1 VAGYDPTDP
10 RAISS
15 PYLSAQ
21 GHNVLDVK
29 FCKLLYSC
37 LPDKTLLYISSMCI
51 KVMNFVH
58 ASRVQFKQ

>member
-1 VAGYDPTDP
+1 MAGYDPTDP

-37 LPDKTLLYISSMCI
+37 LLDETLLYISSMCI
-51 KVMNFVH
+51 QQINLCM
-58 ASRVQFKQ
+58 RQG